1 MLSMCFYSLYP
12 VSLICYAPLI
22 LWGMGGLGALSVDVC
37 CKARVLE
44 LALKTFCFKIF
55 DLLDILPRREG
66 QIFQSTKG

>member
-1 MLSMCFYSLYP
+1 MCFYSLYP

-44 LALKTFCFKIF
+44 LALKTFCFKIS
-55 DLLDILPRREG
+55 E
-66 QIFQSTKG
+66 